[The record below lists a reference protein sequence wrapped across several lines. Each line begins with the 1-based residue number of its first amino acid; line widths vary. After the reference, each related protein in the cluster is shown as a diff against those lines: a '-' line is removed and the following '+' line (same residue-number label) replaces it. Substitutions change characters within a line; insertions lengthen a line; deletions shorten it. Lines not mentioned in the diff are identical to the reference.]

1 MLEFCALGAMD
12 SILKELD
19 RGLDEEAIKIV
30 TKQTLEVGR
39 VIQCNTLHCALCC
52 AALCSVQCAL
62 HCAAVCTVLC

>member
-30 TKQTLEVGR
+30 TKQTLEVKLIYSFLLSIMCVCVR
-39 VIQCNTLHCALCC
+39 VR
-52 AALCSVQCAL
+52 
-62 HCAAVCTVLC
+62 VCVCV